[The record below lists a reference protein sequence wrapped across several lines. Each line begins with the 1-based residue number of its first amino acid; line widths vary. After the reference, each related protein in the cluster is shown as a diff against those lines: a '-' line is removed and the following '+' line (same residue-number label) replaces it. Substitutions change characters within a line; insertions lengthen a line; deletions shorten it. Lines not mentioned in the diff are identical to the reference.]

1 MRSHLLRY
9 IAVPLFAIVFANN
22 AHGQEVLDTLAHRPD
37 ISYVKI
43 NDLFFEASR
52 AKQHGDILKAIELFE
67 ELAKTDPKNP
77 VSFYELSQLYADDR
91 KIDKAEANIKKA
103 VTLANDNKWYS
114 VAYAD
119 ILAKQGKYQ
128 DAAEVAAALADRE
141 KGDASYAGQA
151 ADYYERAKDYK
162 SALKYIDKAL
172 VLGADEDLQ
181 LQKMRIYLGMKQ
193 QDKAA
198 EVGMQLIA
206 SDPKNIKYYKWLGDL
221 YDNNNMPEKELKVYQ
236 DANKLMPDE
245 PLIEIGLA
253 DGYIKMKDTVN
264 FRKYVKKSITS
275 PKLETATQLQFLYV
289 YIQSLSESEQNAEG
303 ISILSTLL
311 KQHPDDPRLLST
323 YGDFLAADMRID
335 SAVVFYK
342 KAVAIKASDFDVWNR
357 LLNAYAF
364 QNNADSLIK
373 YSEKV
378 TRLFPNQAIVHY
390 YNSLGHYNKKEY
402 PAAVKAMRRAIDM
415 LPETDT
421 KKLAEFYSMLGE
433 IYNSSKQYAESDK
446 AFDEALKS
454 DPQNA
459 STLNNYAY
467 FLSER
472 GERLAKAKE
481 MSGQS
486 LKIRPDEGT
495 FLDTYGWILYKM
507 GDYDK
512 ARESVEKAAGSPR
525 ADGTIFDHLGDIYF
539 KLNNRARALENWK
552 LAKQKGA
559 ANPLLDKKISEEKL
573 YE

>member
-1 MRSHLLRY
+1 M
-9 IAVPLFAIVFANN
+9 PLFAIVFANN
-22 AHGQEVLDTLAHRPD
+22 AHSQEVLDTLAHRPD

-103 VTLANDNKWYS
+103 VALYGDNKWYS
-114 VAYAD
+114 AAYAD

-128 DAAEVAAALADRE
+128 DAAEVAAALADKE
-141 KGDASYAGQA
+141 KDDASYSAQA
-151 ADYYERAKDYK
+151 ADYFERAKDYR
-162 SALKYIDKAL
+162 SALKYLDKAL
-172 VLGADEDLQ
+172 VLGADEELQ
-181 LQKMRIYLGMKQ
+181 AQKIRIYLQMKQ
-193 QDKAA
+193 FDKAA
-198 EVGMQLIA
+198 EVGQQMIA
-206 SDPKNIKYYKWLGDL
+206 SDPRNIKYYKLLGDL

-253 DGYIKMKDTVN
+253 DGYLKMGDTVS

-275 PKLETATQLQFLYV
+275 SKLETATQLQFLYV
-289 YIQSLSESEQNAEG
+289 YIQSLKESEQNTEG
-303 ISILSTLL
+303 QSILSALL
-311 KQHPDDPRLLST
+311 KQHPDDPRVLST
-323 YGDFLAADMRID
+323 YADFLAADMRID

-402 PAAVKAMRRAIDM
+402 PAAVKAMKRAIDM
-415 LPETDT
+415 QPETDT

-433 IYNSSKQYAESDK
+433 IYNSSKQFAESDK
-446 AFDEALKS
+446 AFDEALKN

-481 MSGQS
+481 MSAQS

-512 ARESVEKAAGSPR
+512 AREAVEKAAGNPR
-525 ADGTIFDHLGDIYF
+525 ADGTIFDHLGDIYY
-539 KLNNRARALENWK
+539 KLNNHARALENWK

>member
-1 MRSHLLRY
+1 MRSHLLRF
-9 IAVPLFAIVFANN
+9 IAVPLFAISFANN
-22 AHGQEVLDTLAHRPD
+22 AHSQEVLDTLAHRPD

-43 NDLFFEASR
+43 NDLFFEASK

-91 KIDKAEANIKKA
+91 KLDKAEASIKKA
-103 VTLANDNKWYS
+103 VALYGDNKWYS
-114 VAYAD
+114 AAYAD
-119 ILAKQGKYQ
+119 ILAKQSKYQ
-128 DAAEVAAALADRE
+128 DAAEVAAQLADKE
-141 KGDASYAGQA
+141 KGDASYAAQA
-151 ADYYERAKDYK
+151 ADYFERAKDYK
-162 SALKYIDKAL
+162 SALKYLDKAL
-172 VLGADEDLQ
+172 VLGTDEDLQ
-181 LQKMRIYLGMKQ
+181 LQKMRIYMAMKQ
-193 QDKAA
+193 PDKAV

-253 DGYIKMKDTVN
+253 DGYLKMGDTVS

-275 PKLETATQLQFLYV
+275 TKLETATQLQFLYV
-289 YIQSLSESEQNAEG
+289 YIQSLKESEQNTEG
-303 ISILSTLL
+303 QSILSALL
-311 KQHPDDPRLLST
+311 KQHPDDPRVLST

-402 PAAVKAMRRAIDM
+402 QPAIKAMRRAIDM
-415 LPETDT
+415 QPETDT

-433 IYNSSKQYAESDK
+433 IYNSAKQFAESDK
-446 AFDEALKS
+446 AFDEALKN

-512 ARESVEKAAGSPR
+512 AREAVEKAAGSPR
-525 ADGTIFDHLGDIYF
+525 ADGTIFDHLGDIYY
-539 KLNNRARALENWK
+539 KLNNRAKALENWK

>member
-1 MRSHLLRY
+1 M
-9 IAVPLFAIVFANN
+9 PLFAIVFANN
-22 AHGQEVLDTLAHRPD
+22 AHSQEVLDTLAHRPD

-103 VTLANDNKWYS
+103 VALYGDNKWYS
-114 VAYAD
+114 AAYAD

-128 DAAEVAAALADRE
+128 DAAEVAAALADKE
-141 KGDASYAGQA
+141 KDDASYSAQA
-151 ADYYERAKDYK
+151 ADYFERAKDYK
-162 SALKYIDKAL
+162 SALKYLDKAL
-172 VLGADEDLQ
+172 VLGADEELQ
-181 LQKMRIYLGMKQ
+181 AQKIRIYLQMKQ
-193 QDKAA
+193 FDKAA
-198 EVGMQLIA
+198 EVGQQMIA
-206 SDPKNIKYYKWLGDL
+206 SDPRNIKYYKLLGDL
-221 YDNNNMPEKELKVYQ
+221 YDNNNMPEKELKVYH

-253 DGYIKMKDTVN
+253 DGYLKMGDTVS

-275 PKLETATQLQFLYV
+275 SKLETATQLQFLYV
-289 YIQSLSESEQNAEG
+289 YIQSLKESEQNTEG
-303 ISILSTLL
+303 QSILSALL
-311 KQHPDDPRLLST
+311 KQHPDDPRVLST
-323 YGDFLAADMRID
+323 YADFLAADMRID

-402 PAAVKAMRRAIDM
+402 PAAVKAMKRAIDM
-415 LPETDT
+415 QPETDT

-433 IYNSSKQYAESDK
+433 IYNSSKQFAESDK
-446 AFDEALKS
+446 AFDEALKN

-481 MSGQS
+481 MSAQS

-512 ARESVEKAAGSPR
+512 AREAVEKAAGNPR
-525 ADGTIFDHLGDIYF
+525 ADGTIFDHLGDIYY
-539 KLNNRARALENWK
+539 KLNNHARALENWK

>member
-1 MRSHLLRY
+1 M
-9 IAVPLFAIVFANN
+9 PLFAILFANN
-22 AHGQEVLDTLAHRPD
+22 AHSQEVLDTLAHRPD

-43 NDLFFEASR
+43 NDLFFEASK

-67 ELAKTDPKNP
+67 ELGKTDPKNP

-103 VTLANDNKWYS
+103 VALYGDNKWYS
-114 VAYAD
+114 AAYAD

-128 DAAEVAAALADRE
+128 DAAEVAAQLADKE
-141 KGDASYAGQA
+141 KSDASYSAQA
-151 ADYYERAKDYK
+151 ADYFERAKDYK
-162 SALKYIDKAL
+162 SALKYLDKAL
-172 VLGADEDLQ
+172 VLGSDEDLQ
-181 LQKMRIYLGMKQ
+181 LQKMRVYMAMKQ
-193 QDKAA
+193 PDKAA

-221 YDNNNMPEKELKVYQ
+221 YDNSNMPEKELKVYQ

-253 DGYIKMKDTVN
+253 DGYLKMGDTVS

-275 PKLETATQLQFLYV
+275 TKLETATQLQFLYV
-289 YIQSLSESEQNAEG
+289 YIQSLRESEQNPEG
-303 ISILSTLL
+303 QSILSILL

-342 KAVAIKASDFDVWNR
+342 RAVAVKASDFDVWNR

-402 PAAVKAMRRAIDM
+402 QPAIKAMKRAIDM
-415 LPETDT
+415 QPETDT

-433 IYNSSKQYAESDK
+433 IYNSAKQFTESDK
-446 AFDEALKS
+446 AFDEALKN

-495 FLDTYGWILYKM
+495 FLDTYGWILYKT

-512 ARESVEKAAGSPR
+512 AREAVEKAAGSPR
-525 ADGTIFDHLGDIYF
+525 ADGTIFDHLGDIYY
-539 KLNNRARALENWK
+539 KLNNHPKALENWK